1 MKVTFSCLVLYF
13 LLAARGVRL
22 SVPIISKEASN
33 SAKPNH
39 EYKKIIKSIYG
50 DYTPEDCCWTYGP
63 QPPEL
68 KVNHECQSE
77 SVRQEIEYNL
87 SQYPAVEQALMK
99 SAMNCENNHWGS
111 EGLSDSCPS
120 EYLRATQVRRWGIL
134 WYIVRPNVQ
143 CVTYRKCYTTKNCAT
158 ASSVGGR
165 KRSPIQCSY
174 GSDSTC
180 LPDGYRTFQVWIYC
194 SLYGFRLVDLE
205 LPQCCSCKRYNSCG
219 YY

>member
-143 CVTYRKCYTTKNCAT
+143 CVTYRKCYTTKKT
-158 ASSVGGR
+158 APRQVAWGAG
-165 KRSPIQCSY
+165 KGHLFNVVMDLTALVYQTVTVRSK
-174 GSDSTC
+174 
-180 LPDGYRTFQVWIYC
+180 F
-194 SLYGFRLVDLE
+194 GFTAA
-205 LPQCCSCKRYNSCG
+205 CMASG
-219 YY
+219 W